1 MENKK
6 LTAMEKMTSERLY
19 ACVDEEMARQQA
31 ECLELQ
37 YDYNAT
43 RPSEG
48 KKRQELMAKIFA
60 ELGEGCYIEPPL
72 HANWGGHHVHLG
84 AHVYANFNY
93 SC

>member
-19 ACVDEEMARQQA
+19 ACVDEEMARKQT

-43 RPSEG
+43 RPSES
-48 KKRQELMAKIFA
+48 KKRQELMTKMFA
-60 ELGEGCYIEPPL
+60 ELGEGCYIEPPRI
-72 HANWGGHHVHLG
+72 HHDRTERNDCHSRSSHSSGV
-84 AHVYANFNY
+84 
-93 SC
+93 S